1 MREKQ
6 TMEGDNKR
14 DSSQTNGRRQGTLS
28 FVLVV
33 LFSFFITAA
42 VCVAVFFLTVRGA
55 ERVLVPNVVGK
66 SLTEALLVL
75 QEKELYP
82 KITLR
87 YSDLPGDKG
96 SVLDQSPASG
106 SIVKAYRRVNL
117 TISRGIPID
126 YIEDYTGRQID
137 QVRGELELL
146 FSGADS
152 LLEIAPVVY
161 KRDPSLAG
169 TILVQDPPEG
179 TSIEGKMTLQFV
191 VSSGSDIQAVS
202 FPQDETLS
210 IKDFLSKLGGYNLV
224 FDFTLVESEEAP
236 SEGQVVLHGAAG
248 KEAAEYSRIPAVLK
262 IRPYSQEDVNCQGL
276 FSVELPDYPYPVPV
290 RLDAQDQEGNLT
302 TEASFSHTGK
312 TLTLPYNVKKNS
324 TLILYVL
331 GEEYVRTVA
340 E

>member
-1 MREKQ
+1 
-6 TMEGDNKR
+6 MENNIDNR
-14 DSSQTNGRRQGTLS
+14 DSFQVGGEHRGALS

-96 SVLDQSPASG
+96 SVLDQSPAPG

-117 TISRGIPID
+117 TVSRGIPID
-126 YIEDYTGRQID
+126 YLGDYTGKQID
-137 QVRGELELL
+137 QVRGELDML

-152 LLEIAPVVY
+152 LLEIAPVLY
-161 KRDPSLAG
+161 KPDPASAG
-169 TILVQDPPEG
+169 TILAQDPPSG
-179 TSIEGKMTLQFV
+179 TPIEGKMTLQFV
-191 VSSGSDIQAVS
+191 VSSGKETPKSQL
-202 FPQDETLS
+202 PQEANLS
-210 IKDFLSKLGGYNLV
+210 IKDFLSRLGDYKLV
-224 FDFTLVESEEAP
+224 FDFSLEESEEAP
-236 SEGQVVLHGAAG
+236 AEGRVELRGAAG
-248 KEAAEYSRIPAVLK
+248 EPSEYSRVEAVLK
-262 IRPYSQEDVNCQGL
+262 IRPYSQEAQNCQGL

-290 RLDAQDQEGNLT
+290 RLDSQDQEGNLT
-302 TEASFSHTGK
+302 MEANFSHTGK
-312 TLTLPYNVKKNS
+312 SLTLPYDVKKNS

>member
-42 VCVAVFFLTVRGA
+42 SCVAVFFLTVRGA

-117 TISRGIPID
+117 TVSRGIPID
-126 YIEDYTGRQID
+126 YIEDYTGKQID
-137 QVRGELELL
+137 QVRGELDLL

-161 KRDPSLAG
+161 KSDTRAAG
-169 TILVQDPPEG
+169 TILAQDPPEG
-179 TSIEGKMTLQFV
+179 TPIEGKMTLQFV
-191 VSSGSDIQAVS
+191 VSSGQDVQTVAL
-202 FPQDETLS
+202 PQDENLS
-210 IKDFLSKLGGYNLV
+210 IKDFLSKLDGYKLV
-224 FDFTLVESEEAP
+224 FDFVLVESEDAP
-236 SEGQVVLHGAAG
+236 PEGQVVLRGAAG
-248 KEAAEYSRIPAVLK
+248 REAEEYSRTQAVLRIK
-262 IRPYSQEDVNCQGL
+262 PYSQEEESCQGL
-276 FSVELPDYPYPVPV
+276 FSVKLPEYPYPVPV
-290 RLDAQDQEGNLT
+290 RIDAQDQEGNLT
-302 TEASFSHTGK
+302 TEASFSHTGES
-312 TLTLPYNVKKNS
+312 LTLPYDVKKNS

>member
-1 MREKQ
+1 
-6 TMEGDNKR
+6 MEGDINKT
-14 DSSQTNGRRQGTLS
+14 DSSKMQGNAREGGTGA

-33 LFSFFITAA
+33 FFSFFITAA
-42 VCVAVFFLTVRGA
+42 SCVAVFFLTVRGA
-55 ERVLVPNVVGK
+55 EKVLVPNVIGK

-117 TISRGIPID
+117 TVSRGIPID
-126 YIEDYTGRQID
+126 YIGDYTGKQID
-137 QVRGELELL
+137 QVREELDLL

-152 LLEIAPVVY
+152 LVALSPVIY
-161 KRDPSLAG
+161 KSDSSVVG
-169 TILVQDPPEG
+169 TILAQDPPAG
-179 TSIEGKMTLQFV
+179 TPIESKMNLRFV
-191 VSSGSDIQAVS
+191 VSSGSEILKTQ
-202 FPQDETLS
+202 FPQDKNLS
-210 IKDFLSKLGGYNLV
+210 IKDFLSKIDGYKLI
-224 FDFTLVESEEAP
+224 FDFSLEESEEAP
-236 SEGQVVLHGAAG
+236 AEGSVALRAVATG
-248 KEAAEYSRIPAVLK
+248 EAEEYSRVEAVLK
-262 IRPYSQEDVNCQGL
+262 IRPYSQEAENCQGL

-290 RLDAQDQEGNLT
+290 RLDAQDQDGNLT
-302 TEASFSHTGK
+302 SEASFSHTGK
-312 TLTLPYNVKKNS
+312 SLTLPYDVKKNS

>member
-1 MREKQ
+1 
-6 TMEGDNKR
+6 MEDDINKR
-14 DSSQTNGRRQGTLS
+14 DSSKTAREKRQGGLGS
-28 FVLVV
+28 LVLVV
-33 LFSFFITAA
+33 FFSFFITAA

-87 YSDLPGDKG
+87 YSEIPGDKG
-96 SVLDQSPASG
+96 SVLEQSPASG
-106 SIVKAYRRVNL
+106 SIVKAYRRINL

-126 YIEDYTGRQID
+126 YIGNYSGKHID
-137 QVRGELELL
+137 QVKGELDLL

-161 KRDPSLAG
+161 KRDSSPLG
-169 TILVQDPPEG
+169 TILAQDPPEG
-179 TSIEGKMTLQFV
+179 TPIEGKVKLQFV
-191 VSSGSDIQAVS
+191 VSSGGETPMVQGL
-202 FPQDETLS
+202 QDENLS
-210 IKDFLSKLGGYNLV
+210 IKGFLSKIGDYNLV
-224 FDFTLVESEEAP
+224 FDFSLVESEEAP
-236 SEGQVVLHGAAG
+236 AEGQVELSTRGGQV
-248 KEAAEYSRIPAVLK
+248 EEYSRVGAVLR
-262 IRPYSQEDVNCQGL
+262 IRPYSQEAQNCQGL

-290 RLDAQDQEGNLT
+290 RLEAQDQEGNLT
-302 TEASFSHTGK
+302 SEAIFSHTGK
-312 TLTLPYNVKKNS
+312 SLTLPYDVKKNS

>member
-1 MREKQ
+1 
-6 TMEGDNKR
+6 MEGNINKH
-14 DSSQTNGRRQGTLS
+14 DSSQVGGEHKGTLS

-55 ERVLVPNVVGK
+55 ERVMVPNVVGK

-126 YIEDYTGRQID
+126 YLEDYTGKQID
-137 QVRGELELL
+137 QVRGELDML

-169 TILVQDPPEG
+169 TVLAQDPPSG
-179 TSIEGKMTLQFV
+179 TPIEGKMTLQFV
-191 VSSGSDIQAVS
+191 VSSGGDTPMAQL
-202 FPQDETLS
+202 PQEANLS
-210 IKDFLSKLGGYNLV
+210 IKGFLSQLGDYKLV
-224 FDFTLVESEEAP
+224 FDFSLEESEDAP
-236 SEGQVVLHGAAG
+236 AEGQIVLHGVTG
-248 KEAAEYSRIPAVLK
+248 ETKEYSRTEAVLK
-262 IRPYSQEDVNCQGL
+262 IRPYSQEAQNCQGL
-276 FSVELPDYPYPVPV
+276 FSVELPDYPYPVPI
-290 RLDAQDQEGNLT
+290 RLDAQDQEGNLIM
-302 TEASFSHTGK
+302 EANFSHTGK
-312 TLTLPYNVKKNS
+312 TLTLPYDVKKNS
-324 TLILYVL
+324 TLILYVQE
-331 GEEYVRTVA
+331 EEYVRAVA